1 MIEKLKSSV
10 EKKFGQKI
18 TCQKDCKLLSIS
30 ISESTKE
37 YISPATIRRLFGFLQ
52 TNSNPSRV
60 TFDILSRYIGFT
72 DWEHF
77 IASSH
82 ESIGDNDNKD
92 NSWKRVLKKS
102 RKFTSETLEVLKLKS
117 GIQFRKAI
125 ERQFANERLA
135 FFLESEY
142 SSTALIGPGGYGK
155 STSLIKWVEK
165 RLNDK
170 RNENDIIIVTQAL
183 DFNSLANSEVY
194 LEDWLFRQVGLPS
207 DYNFLPDLKS
217 KVNNPLG
224 KFIIIIDGL
233 DETNLQGSKLEK
245 VYAAIADL
253 SLNFS
258 SEKWFKLIIST
269 RFYTWNR
276 LKTFIVN
283 EEKWFHTKPQSFSID
298 NANLPLF
305 TPDEIQ
311 KILDNTININYPK
324 RTLIDE
330 LSIELRETLTYPY
343 FLQLFVSV
351 YHPENEYLLNDQIE
365 IFKEFLKKQ
374 VYNANYSEEKSDII
388 NKILELSEYGIN
400 PNAVKKNSLKEIY
413 PIHLKLAGNYFAA
426 YEDLISFGIIA
437 EENIENKFG
446 SHIKVVKFSNSNLF
460 EILIAKS
467 LLEKDE
473 DISITF
479 LKEVEKK
486 YSNSELLGHIIT
498 RLYQFA
504 YKSRVLKPLISFF
517 DLNELTLT
525 EVLSTPQI
533 AITLRK
539 DEYLRKHLLPVYASN
554 PLARKYF
561 YVDFPDINNITGS
574 FSTSVDY
581 YLKHFDTEEEEI
593 NAYILHLYS
602 AILSLDE
609 GKIERFY
616 DKLKGFKPNKN
627 FSISIIGKWYASK
640 YIYQYF
646 LKNEISSRKV
656 LEEALEFLKVNR
668 KAAGYRYGDF
678 ESTFYCSLLLT
689 NQYQFLIDFV
699 KQDKLIE
706 SNSMNEINNTFKLFQ
721 HTSNLLSGLQIE
733 LSDIIEIDQIL
744 SQQNPL
750 DSHLNKILGLTL
762 KAAFYLNNNEM
773 ASSYSSFRNATEL
786 SNLAGLKIVEV
797 KLMKNLAN
805 VLLRLGEKAKSAECH
820 SFAEQLIYKTGFKY
834 ELF

>member
-10 EKKFGQKI
+10 EKKFGKKI
-18 TCQKDCKLLSIS
+18 TCQKDCKLLSVNL
-30 ISESTKE
+30 SESTGE
-37 YISPATIRRLFGFLQ
+37 YISPATIRRLFGFLI

-60 TFDILSRYIGFT
+60 TFDILSRYIGFSDWDRFIESYHENTGNDDDT
-72 DWEHF
+72 DSTWV
-77 IASSH
+77 
-82 ESIGDNDNKD
+82 
-92 NSWKRVLKKS
+92 RVTEKS
-102 RKFTSETLEVLKLKS
+102 KKFTRETLEALKMKS
-117 GIQFRKAI
+117 GILFGKTI

-135 FFLESEY
+135 FFLNSEY
-142 SSTALIGPGGYGK
+142 SSTAFIGPGGYGK
-155 STSLIKWVEK
+155 STSLLKWVDK

-170 RNENDIIIVTQAL
+170 RNENDIIIIIQAL
-183 DFNSLANSEVY
+183 DFNSFANSEVY
-194 LEDWLFRQVGLPS
+194 LEDWLLRQIGLPS
-207 DYNFLPDLKS
+207 DYNFFRNLKS
-217 KVNNPLG
+217 KTNKPLG

-245 VYAAIADL
+245 IYSSIADL

-269 RFYTWNR
+269 RFYTWNKF
-276 LKTFIVN
+276 KTFIVN
-283 EEKWFHTKPQSFSID
+283 EERWFQTKLQSFSTD
-298 NANLPLF
+298 NTNLPLF
-305 TPDEIQ
+305 TTDEIQ
-311 KILDNTININYPK
+311 KILDNTINTNHPK

-330 LSIELRETLTYPY
+330 LSIELQETLTYPY
-343 FLQLFVSV
+343 FLQLFISV

-374 VYNANYSEEKSDII
+374 VYSASYSEEKSDII
-388 NKILELSEYGIN
+388 NKILELSECGIN

-437 EENIENKFG
+437 EDDVENKFG
-446 SHIKVVKFSNSNLF
+446 SHFKIVRISNSNLF
-460 EILIAKS
+460 EILISKS

-504 YKSRVLKPLISFF
+504 YKSRLLKPLISFF
-517 DLNELTLT
+517 DLNESTLK

-554 PLARKYF
+554 PLARQYF
-561 YVDFPDINNITGS
+561 YVDFPDINNITGT

-581 YLKHFDTEEEEI
+581 YLKHFDTDEEEI

-616 DKLKGFKPNKN
+616 DILKDFKPTKN
-627 FSISIIGKWYASK
+627 FSPSIIGKWYASK
-640 YIYQYF
+640 YIYHYLLKNETSIKNIIKEALDF
-646 LKNEISSRKV
+646 LKNRRKSIDY
-656 LEEALEFLKVNR
+656 K
-668 KAAGYRYGDF
+668 YGDF
-678 ESTFYCSLLLT
+678 ESTFYCSLILANQHQTLT
-689 NQYQFLIDFV
+689 ELVRQDSLIV
-699 KQDKLIE
+699 N
-706 SNSMNEINNTFKLFQ
+706 SNTDGTSNAFKLFH
-721 HTSNLLSGLQIE
+721 HTSNLLSGKQLE
-733 LSDIIEIDQIL
+733 LCDIIEIDQIL

-762 KAAFYLNNNEM
+762 KSVFYLNNNEM
-773 ASSYSSFRNATEL
+773 ASAYNSFRNATEL
-786 SNLAGLKIVEV
+786 SNLAGLKIIEV

-805 VLLRLGEKAKSAECH
+805 VLLRLGEKTKSIECN
-820 SFAEQLIYKTGFKY
+820 SLAEQLIYKTGFKY